1 MYFTRDTRYNPPVAG
16 QVIYVQPMWLFTG
29 HYSNGDELEIL
40 VQALQQQYLSPE
52 LEPVEP
58 PG

>member
-1 MYFTRDTRYNPPVAG
+1 
-16 QVIYVQPMWLFTG
+16 MWLFTG